1 MKAIV
6 ENKIPF
12 LTDRLAAIPG
22 VELTVLPA
30 AEITPAAIRDA
41 EALFVRTRTRCDS
54 ALLEGSKVRFI
65 ATATIGTDHI
75 DTAFC
80 RSRGITVANA
90 PGCNAPAVAQWV
102 MAAAE
107 SLRPGGLGGL
117 TIGIVGVGHVGS
129 IVSAYAR
136 SLGMNVIEHDP
147 PRGLDAGLEE
157 TVSRADILTFHTPLS
172 DSGPHPTR
180 HLFDSRL
187 AAMVKPGA
195 IIMNAARGA
204 VTDTRALLMAREK
217 RGAVLAVD
225 CWEGEPHISAELLA
239 GAAVA
244 TPHIAGYSL
253 QGKQRASLMALNSF
267 RRYMGLD
274 DVADGSIGRAAMVL
288 APGEASASYDIM
300 ADTRALRAEPGSFE
314 RLRNSYTLRNEIL
327 LTNPSRI

>member
-6 ENKIPF
+6 ESKIPF
-12 LTDRLAAIPG
+12 LADRLAAIGG

-30 AEITPAAIRDA
+30 AGITPDAVRDA
-41 EALFVRTRTRCDS
+41 DALFVRTRTRCDS
-54 ALLEGSKVRFI
+54 ALLSGSKIKFL

-75 DTAFC
+75 DTEFC
-80 RSRGITVANA
+80 RAREITVANA

-107 SLRPGGLGGL
+107 TLRPEGLAGL

-157 TVSRADILTFHTPLS
+157 TAARADILTFHTPLTLG
-172 DSGPHPTR
+172 GPCPTH

-187 AAMVKPGA
+187 AEIVKPGA
-195 IIMNAARGA
+195 IVMNAARGA
-204 VTDTRALLMAREK
+204 VTDTRALIHAREK
-217 RGAVLAVD
+217 RGAILAID
-225 CWEGEPHISAELLA
+225 CWEGEPDINAALLA
-239 GAAVA
+239 GAAIA

-253 QGKQRASLMALNSF
+253 QGKQRASQMVLDAF
-267 RRYMGLD
+267 RRYIGLD
-274 DVADGSIGRAAMVL
+274 DETDTTIARAAMTL
-288 APGEASASYDIM
+288 TPGEAAASYDIM
-300 ADTRALRAEPGSFE
+300 ADTRALRAAPAGFE
-314 RLRNSYTLRNEIL
+314 QLRNSYTLRNEIL
-327 LTNPSRI
+327 TNPSKI